1 MAMESNDN
9 LTSYLKSMFVQFHGE
24 EQLPPPPP
32 QAPSSAP
39 APVASSSQSTA
50 SETASTSS
58 MAVEGTTSEPLTN
71 YEEETDVNNNSESP
85 TKNASPLKLM
95 TNGNS
100 TIEVNVDVHHSDND
114 SIDANRGESSGSEEV
129 TLIEAESPQPVQTT
143 LAHNKIALTF
153 LDELK
158 QTLQSNEGNDAPTTE
173 QAVHPIEQS
182 LVVQTDSGSSADRRK
197 EEEEKTPSLPPPQ
210 PAIRA
215 IEASSSSSSSVAE
228 EATSSTAESGI
239 QEDIDDAV
247 FSGQGS
253 STASTPTLESDIV
266 SSPPS
271 SSSSN
276 RLVRSASSNVFS
288 SSSSSQ
294 SNGGPPSTS
303 GRRVLRSV
311 SQDVRF
317 KLESIKEEKKVT
329 KAHVSE
335 LANFWKGKMISPKDK
350 S

>member
-1 MAMESNDN
+1 MESNDN

-85 TKNASPLKLM
+85 AKNASPLKLM

-100 TIEVNVDVHHSDND
+100 TIEVNVDVHHNDND
-114 SIDANRGESSGSEEV
+114 SIDAIRGESSGSEEV

-158 QTLQSNEGNDAPTTE
+158 QTLQSNEGNDADAPTTE

-182 LVVQTDSGSSADRRK
+182 LVVQTDSGFSADRR
-197 EEEEKTPSLPPPQ
+197 EEGRGNSLF
-210 PAIRA
+210 
-215 IEASSSSSSSVAE
+215 
-228 EATSSTAESGI
+228 ATTTA
-239 QEDIDDAV
+239 
-247 FSGQGS
+247 
-253 STASTPTLESDIV
+253 
-266 SSPPS
+266 
-271 SSSSN
+271 
-276 RLVRSASSNVFS
+276 
-288 SSSSSQ
+288 SSQ
-294 SNGGPPSTS
+294 SN
-303 GRRVLRSV
+303 
-311 SQDVRF
+311 
-317 KLESIKEEKKVT
+317 
-329 KAHVSE
+329 
-335 LANFWKGKMISPKDK
+335 
-350 S
+350 